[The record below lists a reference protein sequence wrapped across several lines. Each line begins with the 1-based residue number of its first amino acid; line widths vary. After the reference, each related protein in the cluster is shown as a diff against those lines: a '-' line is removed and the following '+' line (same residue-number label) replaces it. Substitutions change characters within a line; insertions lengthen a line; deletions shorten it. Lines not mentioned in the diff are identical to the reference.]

1 MRMVLEEALRL
12 YPPAPRF
19 DREATADDQLGD
31 LSVKAGDL
39 VSLWPWVIHRHR
51 KLWDNPDRFDHS
63 RFAPEARAQQHRYQY
78 IPFGAGPRVC
88 VGMRFAMMEAML
100 ILGEWLRRYRVT
112 LPPGFRPDPVGAVT
126 LRPRGGMP
134 LVVEPI

>member
-1 MRMVLEEALRL
+1 VLEESLRL

-31 LSVKAGDL
+31 LTVKAGDL

-51 KLWDNPDRFDHS
+51 TLWDNPDRFDHT
-63 RFAPEARAQQHRYQY
+63 RFSPEARAKQHRYQY

-88 VGMRFAMMEAML
+88 VGQRFAMMEAML
-100 ILGEWLRRYRVT
+100 ILGQWLLRYRVT

-134 LVVEPI
+134 LLVEKI